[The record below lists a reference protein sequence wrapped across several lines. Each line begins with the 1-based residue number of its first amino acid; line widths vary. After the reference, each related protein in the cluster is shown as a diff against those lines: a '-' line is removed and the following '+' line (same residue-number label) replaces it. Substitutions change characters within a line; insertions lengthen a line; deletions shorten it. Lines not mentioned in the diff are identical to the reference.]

1 MGDRSYILP
10 DDTSSA
16 NVQVSDFA
24 VAHQSL
30 RQPNREG
37 GGLELGV
44 AGIVALEGVHVGGF
58 GSRDGITFPALSD
71 TPAINDDC
79 EDPWSLMFVRG

>member
-1 MGDRSYILP
+1 MSGRSYILP

-16 NVQVSDFA
+16 NVQVSNFA

-30 RQPNREG
+30 RQSNCEG

-44 AGIVALEGVHVGGF
+44 ASRVVLESIHVGSF
-58 GSRDGITFPALSD
+58 GS
-71 TPAINDDC
+71 
-79 EDPWSLMFVRG
+79 